1 MQTNC
6 DVFFWAD
13 IDLGGFQM
21 FAQLQQLIPS
31 LKPLRM
37 SGRDVDKYHTT
48 GLIRP
53 ASYLNDLKS
62 ALKHQEYPLFTD
74 AIQEI
79 LKYGVTIEQEVFLY
93 L

>member
-1 MQTNC
+1 MSSGC
-6 DVFFWAD
+6 PSSPVAGWEAHF
-13 IDLGGFQM
+13 LLM

-37 SGRDVDKYHTT
+37 SGSDVDKYHTT
-48 GLIRP
+48 GLTRS

-62 ALKHQEYPLFTD
+62 ALEHQEYPLFTD

>member
-1 MQTNC
+1 MPTIC

-37 SGRDVDKYHTT
+37 SGIEVDKYHTN
-48 GLIRP
+48 GLVRSE
-53 ASYLNDLKS
+53 SYLDGLKS
-62 ALKHQEYPLFTD
+62 ALVHQEYPLFTD

-79 LKYGVTIEQEVFLY
+79 LKYGVTIEQEAFL
-93 L
+93 LT